1 MVRVL
6 QKNVSVLCSLV
17 MQSRVRVRVKVR
29 VLLTKVWVLLTK
41 VRVLLTK
48 VRVLR
53 TISPFFGSFL
63 MSFSPWKLE
72 RENGNFFYN
81 FVMQNGRFSA

>member
-29 VLLTKVWVLLTK
+29 VLLTKVW
-41 VRVLLTK
+41 VLLTK